1 MRSYANRSTEEN
13 HLRSDPKK
21 QWLISLGNEMKSTV
35 YATLDGTIR

>member
-1 MRSYANRSTEEN
+1 MKSNANRSAEEN

-21 QWLISLGNEMKSTV
+21 QWLISVENETKSTV